1 MTIEKIAQE
10 IITIIGDYR
19 NDDGIQMT
27 AQNIIDWASQFGA
40 KEQLFILEELKE
52 IFKKR
57 YISKMKAEQ
66 FLKFAIQKLAVI
78 YDYSSPKSFLENS
91 VFLDLQKEG
100 KSQKDMLKM
109 LETIIKA
116 QYGMSL
122 SDCGSVSSN
131 NYIYLDD
138 IMCTGN
144 TVYFDLKNWLEQ
156 EEKGKSNL
164 SKIMVKNANII
175 CLYIFTHHLNT
186 DKLRW
191 RFYYSH
197 PQFNLKIHSLV
208 KVDNDYRQPGSKLD
222 VIFPIQDNQAKI
234 VPDYFESL
242 DTNVEGVFRHKNEP
256 LLETFFSSP
265 ENRVKF
271 ENFLLVKGLEILNS
285 VSVQKKNIRPLG
297 FTLPSHKTFGF
308 GTLCFTWRNVPNNT
322 PLVFWYLSPIW
333 QPLFEK
339 KQQAK

>member
-1 MTIEKIAQE
+1 MTKKIAQE

-27 AQNIIDWASQFGA
+27 AQNIINWANQFGA

-66 FLKFAIQKLAVI
+66 FLKFAIQKLSVI
-78 YDYSSPKSFLENS
+78 YEYSSPQSFLENS
-91 VFLDLQKEG
+91 VFLDLQEEG

-109 LETIIKA
+109 LDAIINA

-122 SDCGSVSSN
+122 SDCGTVSSK

-138 IMCTGN
+138 MMCTGN
-144 TVYFDLKNWLEQ
+144 TVYFDLKNWLEL
-156 EEKGKSNL
+156 EENGKSNL

-222 VIFPIQDNQAKI
+222 AILPIQDNQPKI
-234 VPDYFESL
+234 VHDYFESL
-242 DTNVEGVFRHKNEP
+242 DTNVQGVFRNKNEP
-256 LLETFFSSP
+256 ILETFFSSP
-265 ENRVKF
+265 ENRVRF
-271 ENFLLVKGLEILNS
+271 ENILPIKGLEILNS

-297 FTLPSHKTFGF
+297 FTLPSHKNFGF
-308 GTLCFTWRNVPNNT
+308 GTLCFTFRNVPNNT
-322 PLVFWYLSPIW
+322 PLVFWYSSPIW
-333 QPLFEK
+333 QPLFK
-339 KQQAK
+339 NKRQTK

>member
-1 MTIEKIAQE
+1 
-10 IITIIGDYR
+10 
-19 NDDGIQMT
+19 
-27 AQNIIDWASQFGA
+27 
-40 KEQLFILEELKE
+40 
-52 IFKKR
+52 
-57 YISKMKAEQ
+57 
-66 FLKFAIQKLAVI
+66 
-78 YDYSSPKSFLENS
+78 
-91 VFLDLQKEG
+91 LQKEG

-109 LETIIKA
+109 LDTIIKT

-122 SDCGSVSSN
+122 SDCGSVSYN

-164 SKIMVKNANII
+164 SKIRVKNANVI
-175 CLYIFTHHLNT
+175 CLYIFTHHLNI

-234 VPDYFESL
+234 VHDYFESL
-242 DTNVEGVFRHKNEP
+242 DTNVQGVFRQKNEP
-256 LLETFFSSP
+256 ILETFFSSP

-339 KQQAK
+339 KQQNER

>member
-27 AQNIIDWASQFGA
+27 TQNIIDWARQFGVQ
-40 KEQLFILEELKE
+40 EQLFILEELKE

-57 YISKMKAEQ
+57 YISKTTAKQ
-66 FLKFAIQKLAVI
+66 FLTSAIQKLAS
-78 YDYSSPKSFLENS
+78 DYRYISPQSFLANS
-91 VFLDLQKEG
+91 IFLDLQKEG

-109 LETIIKA
+109 LDTIIKA
-116 QYGMSL
+116 QYNMSL

-144 TVYFDLKNWLEQ
+144 TVFQNLKDWLTEN
-156 EEKGKSNL
+156 GNSNL
-164 SKIMVKNANII
+164 SKIMVKNSNVI
-175 CLYIFTHHLNT
+175 CLYIFTHYLNT
-186 DKLRW
+186 NKLRW
-191 RFYYSH
+191 RFYYSL
-197 PQFNLKIHSLV
+197 PQFNLQIHSLV

-222 VIFPIQDNQAKI
+222 VIFPIQDKQPKI
-234 VPDYFESL
+234 VHDYFESL
-242 DTNVEGVFRHKNEP
+242 ETNVQGVFRNKNEP
-256 LLETFFSSP
+256 ILETFFSSP
-265 ENRVKF
+265 ENRIRF
-271 ENFLLVKGLEILNS
+271 ENILLVNGLKILNS

-308 GTLCFTWRNVPNNT
+308 GTLCFTWRNIPNNT
-322 PLVFWYLSPIW
+322 PLVFWYSSPIW

-339 KQQAK
+339 KQQTK